1 MKCKKSIVLLALAVT
16 LALVPVVL
24 TQAKKPLYC
33 EKWMDMYLDEPIC
46 RGPIS
51 GDIDGWFVI
60 YRLDP
65 PYEETTGQVTHY
77 RQRWEIWEDDTMTG
91 TPFMSGTH
99 KVVANNLKLEWVAK
113 GLVEYV
119 DDTYEGGRYA
129 DLLGCNWHAQGIFA
143 PGPEPPLYT
152 RIIDTIFRMN

>member
-60 YRLDP
+60 YPLDP

-77 RQRWEIWEDDTMTG
+77 RSRWEIYTDDTMT
-91 TPFMSGTH
+91 TMFMSGTL
-99 KVVANNLKLEWVAK
+99 KVVDIIRKLEWQGQGV
-113 GLVEYV
+113 VEWV
-119 DDTYEGGRYA
+119 DDEFEAGRYA
-129 DLLGCNWHAQGIFA
+129 DYLGSKWHAKGIYA

-152 RIIDTIFRMN
+152 RVIDTIFRMN